1 MLPLSSFLFLYL
13 KKWYYLFA
21 TALIYL
27 TLLMTLTR
35 SAWLGSLVAFVLL
48 IVLTKNKFTDKKS
61 IIMLATTFF
70 MVSVVFEIISGGD
83 LILRFTAIGKDL
95 GAMAVQSDDYAT
107 KSGLYRVFIAEH
119 VIELIK
125 ERPLFGWGPDTLG
138 LVFTDR
144 YADKIISELGTLM
157 IFDKAHNEYLQI
169 AYASGI
175 PALLVYLSLVF
186 TVIKTSFKNLNNNPL
201 MIPLLCGVIG
211 YLVQAFFNISVV
223 SVAYIYW
230 IFLGALMHMA
240 TNEEN
245 NKVNI

>member
-1 MLPLSSFLFLYL
+1 
-13 KKWYYLFA
+13 
-21 TALIYL
+21 
-27 TLLMTLTR
+27 
-35 SAWLGSLVAFVLL
+35 
-48 IVLTKNKFTDKKS
+48 
-61 IIMLATTFF
+61 
-70 MVSVVFEIISGGD
+70 
-83 LILRFTAIGKDL
+83 
-95 GAMAVQSDDYAT
+95 
-107 KSGLYRVFIAEH
+107 
-119 VIELIK
+119 
-125 ERPLFGWGPDTLG
+125 
-138 LVFTDR
+138 
-144 YADKIISELGTLM
+144 M